1 MDNFRAFEL
10 TIQRFVSTLLPL
22 HQLAATMPDD
32 KHTLYMIHSL
42 AYGAMIRLHQ
52 PFIADD
58 QLSREKSV
66 RAARSIA
73 MVAKHVTDPDFEYL
87 DPLMGVR
94 TISLLIFNQTGSL
107 MFGLFF
113 CPCSIVGYLLHGSLP
128 LNSLS
133 CGPLGRRST
142 YLIFVPTWE
151 YSSSPS
157 TNSVQDIHYSVSST
171 SPLMSL

>member
-94 TISLLIFNQTGSL
+94 TISHLI
-107 MFGLFF
+107 
-113 CPCSIVGYLLHGSLP
+113 
-128 LNSLS
+128 
-133 CGPLGRRST
+133 
-142 YLIFVPTWE
+142 LIRT
-151 YSSSPS
+151 
-157 TNSVQDIHYSVSST
+157 QDH
-171 SPLMSL
+171 